1 MHGKSYPLVMGLLL
15 LLFFFFNLNQKKT
28 KIKKQTNKKLKSS
41 AISYPGK
48 LGTRLKCVGAK
59 SQGATFNFIFRW
71 MDASAICILGTHRM
85 SFIFCACTRIDI
97 QFERSRVQQYDPFR
111 HWFYHGLYVGL
122 HVPGS
127 ILLHS
132 LSLYCF
138 HCTRKRPLWDLRK
151 NNFALCQSGY
161 FPSHDDMQISLT
173 MFSIDGTNLLP
184 VTPLP
189 TKKNKQTTAT
199 NNKDK

>member
-1 MHGKSYPLVMGLLL
+1 MHGKSYPLVMGLL

-59 SQGATFNFIFRW
+59 SQGPTLNFIFRW
-71 MDASAICILGTHRM
+71 MDTSAICILGTHRM

-111 HWFYHGLYVGL
+111 HWFYYGLYDVGL
-122 HVPGS
+122 HLPGN

-138 HCTRKRPLWDLRK
+138 HCTRKRPVWDLRK
-151 NNFALCQSGY
+151 NNFPLSWSGY
-161 FPSHDDMQISLT
+161 FPLHDDMQISLT
-173 MFSIDGTNLLP
+173 MFLIDGTILLP
-184 VTPLP
+184 VTRFPNQ
-189 TKKNKQTTAT
+189 KNKQTIKT
-199 NNKDK
+199 NE